1 MRVTVNVLYREALYM
16 LKEKGYKFT
25 LLWCCD
31 TAAIIRFKLSDV
43 FKYTLLIEK
52 LDCGFRYT
60 LITPKTGS
68 IQKSFAHN
76 YLANL
81 RLFIEGE
88 L

>member
-16 LKEKGYKFT
+16 LKEKGYKDT
-25 LLWCCD
+25 LSEWYGKSV
-31 TAAIIRFKLSDV
+31 IIWFKSSGV
-43 FKYTLLIEK
+43 FKCTLLIEK
-52 LDCGFRYT
+52 IDCGFRYT

-81 RLFIEGE
+81 RLLIEEE

>member
-1 MRVTVNVLYREALYM
+1 MRVSVNVLHREALYM
-16 LKEKGYKFT
+16 LKYKGYKDT
-25 LLWCCD
+25 LSEWYGKSV
-31 TAAIIRFKLSDV
+31 IIWFKSSGV
-43 FKYTLLIEK
+43 FKCSLLIEK
-52 LDCGFRYT
+52 LNCGFRYT

-68 IQKSFAHN
+68 IQKSFTHN

>member
-1 MRVTVNVLYREALYM
+1 MRVTVNVLHREALYM
-16 LKEKGYKFT
+16 LKDKGYKDT
-25 LLWCCD
+25 LSEWYGKSV
-31 TAAIIRFKLSDV
+31 IIWFKSTGV
-43 FKYTLLIEK
+43 FKCTLLIEK
-52 LDCGFRYT
+52 IDCRFRYT